1 MAESTRIF
9 YVSDWNH
16 SDKIQK
22 RAIVLHLA
30 GTDVQ
35 EIFETLT
42 ETGDDYVTA
51 LAKLTEHF
59 EPQKN
64 ISFERHNFRQAVQE
78 SGETIDRYVTR
89 LKYLVKS
96 CEYDNPDDRIR
107 NQVVDKC
114 SSNRLRRRLLR
125 ETPLTLAKTLTIAR
139 LLEVSERQVS
149 QMETGS
155 GQANA
160 LQLHTA
166 SNPRSRHKPGKH
178 GSFAVNKPRGRASSS
193 KSVCYCCGNPG
204 HRAKDPMCPAN
215 GKTCN
220 NCRRVGHFGRVC
232 KQGKRAASNRDPQST
247 TTTTR
252 DIRSIQATRVATD
265 SSDDEYLFIV
275 ANKAKIQPITAKI
288 GNIPVELIVDS
299 GVLALTCSTTLHL
312 DA

>member
-78 SGETIDRYVTR
+78 SGETIDHYVTR

-96 CEYDNPDDRIR
+96 CEYDNPDDMIR
-107 NQVVDKC
+107 DQIVDKC

-139 LLEVSERQVS
+139 SLEVSERQAS

-155 GQANA
+155 EQVNA

-166 SNPRSRHKPGKH
+166 SNPRFRHKPGKR
-178 GSFAVNKPRGRASSS
+178 GSLAVNKPRGGASSS
-193 KSVCYCCGNPG
+193 KSVCYC
-204 HRAKDPMCPAN
+204 
-215 GKTCN
+215 
-220 NCRRVGHFGRVC
+220 
-232 KQGKRAASNRDPQST
+232 
-247 TTTTR
+247 
-252 DIRSIQATRVATD
+252 
-265 SSDDEYLFIV
+265 
-275 ANKAKIQPITAKI
+275 
-288 GNIPVELIVDS
+288 
-299 GVLALTCSTTLHL
+299 
-312 DA
+312 